1 MTRKYNYDDQLK
13 LEKIKIKEN
22 DDPNSSFTLN
32 EALNIKTTTS
42 KISESARMEAQT
54 EMLAALNQKI
64 ISRQSQR
71 RQSLLLPPLDYEN
84 RIPTTITD
92 FKGVANQEKRKI

>member
-1 MTRKYNYDDQLK
+1 
-13 LEKIKIKEN
+13 
-22 DDPNSSFTLN
+22 
-32 EALNIKTTTS
+32 
-42 KISESARMEAQT
+42 MEAQT